1 MLEVHMLQANCQ
13 QCYVCYVNAL
23 DLDQPQ
29 ECIKSDNRLHIN
41 YAALP
46 RVRSDFSEIH
56 TMHILKMPWVR
67 RGPSVITHAPY
78 FSTYLVT

>member
-1 MLEVHMLQANCQ
+1 MKHYRAKPSGHFMLEVHMLQANCQ

-29 ECIKSDNRLHIN
+29 ECIKSDKRLHIN

-46 RVRSDFSEIH
+46 RVCQRVKKYTLTSNE
-56 TMHILKMPWVR
+56 
-67 RGPSVITHAPY
+67 SVE
-78 FSTYLVT
+78 L